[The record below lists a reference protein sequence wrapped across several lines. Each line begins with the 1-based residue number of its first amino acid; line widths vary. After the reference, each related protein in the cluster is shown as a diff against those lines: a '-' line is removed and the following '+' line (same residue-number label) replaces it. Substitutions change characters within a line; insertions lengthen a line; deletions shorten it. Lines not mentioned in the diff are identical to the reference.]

1 MPNKQV
7 PAAFMILHPK
17 FTNKE
22 ITYCFVM
29 YHGKIYLLNFVSNTP
44 NNEQNS
50 DIPITYIQKD
60 NNNSSCN
67 PTIQP
72 ISDSPTDKT
81 STQGSMPSLVPVEN
95 FPSLTSD
102 TTIPKKS
109 PAIPKKSPARPKTVP
124 FNPEPQFYYLP

>member
-7 PAAFMILHPK
+7 PVAFMILNPK

-22 ITYCFVM
+22 IIYCIVK
-29 YHGKIYLLNFVSNTP
+29 YHGKTYLLNFVSNTP

-50 DIPITYIQKD
+50 DIPITYIKKD

-81 STQGSMPSLVPVEN
+81 STQGSICTQGSMPSLVPVEEV
-95 FPSLTSD
+95 PSLTLD
-102 TTIPKKS
+102 TTTPNKS
-109 PAIPKKSPARPKTVP
+109 PKRPKRVS
-124 FNPEPQFYYLP
+124 FNPQPQVY